1 MMDGEREAC
10 KENQGCANRKDER
23 EKWTWQLW
31 RHATPIT
38 LEGTAFYFAVKR
50 QLAASLHL

>member
-1 MMDGEREAC
+1 MMGGEREAC

-23 EKWTWQLW
+23 EKWMRQPG

-38 LEGTAFYFAVKR
+38 LEETAFYFALKR